1 MPEASKMKVFTS
13 ASAPWAGISWPF
25 QRKVTP
31 AALPIFAT
39 IWRVARMGVWAGAM
53 RGSWLAGWSSAV
65 TEIQEVSVAR
75 ITRVMGAAAVW
86 DEAADFAVGKVRVIT
101 SGSRLLSSLLASLF
115 LSLLASLFLSA
126 SFVVAALLASV
137 GAAGGFAGWLGI
149 GVVGTGWVA
158 CLV

>member
-1 MPEASKMKVFTS
+1 MPEASKTKVFTS

-39 IWRVARMGVWAGAM
+39 IWRVARMEVWAGAM
-53 RGSWLAGWSSAV
+53 RVSWLAGWSSAV

-86 DEAADFAVGKVRVIT
+86 DDAADFAAGKVRVIT

-115 LSLLASLFLSA
+115 LSA
-126 SFVVAALLASV
+126 SFVVTTLFASV
-137 GAAGGFAGWLGI
+137 GAAWGFAGSMGAWVA
-149 GVVGTGWVA
+149 GVGWVA